1 MRKYLA
7 LLVVA
12 STLTLAACIDEE
24 KDTSN
29 ADPFEPAPPANNA
42 PVITGSP
49 ATSVQ
54 AGSAY
59 EFAPGASDADGDALT
74 FTATGLPAW
83 ANLSVTTGRVT
94 GTPGDANVGTS
105 GDIAI
110 SVSDGKATAALATF
124 RIAVTARTTNPPA
137 NTPPMIS
144 GVPPASVVA
153 GQAYSFQP
161 TAADANGDV
170 LTFSVAGL
178 PGWAIFSTSTGR
190 LSGTPGTANI
200 GTFQNIAIS
209 VSDGKGGSASLP
221 AFSIQVQAPPPP
233 ANRAPTISGAP
244 PTTVTVGTAYAF
256 QPSASDADG
265 DTLSFSIANRPV
277 WASFSTSTGR
287 LSGTPTAAGTHAG
300 IVISV
305 SDGRGG
311 GASLPAFTLTVSAA
325 PNRAPTISGTPVTS
339 VNSGAAYGF
348 TPTASDPDSDTLT
361 FAIAN
366 RPSWASFNTSTGR
379 LSGTPAAADA
389 GTTSGIVI
397 SVSDGRG
404 GSASLSAF
412 SVTVNASN
420 RTPTISGTPATS
432 VNVGAAYS
440 FTPTA
445 TDPDS
450 DTIAFGIANRP
461 AWASFDTATGRLSGT
476 PTAADVGT
484 TSNIVISVSD
494 GRGGN
499 ATLPAFSIA
508 VASTTTGSAT
518 LTWTAPTENDDGT
531 TLTNLA
537 GYRIRYGTASTAL
550 TQTVQV
556 ANAGL
561 TTYVVD
567 NLAQGTWYFSMTA
580 YTSAGLESM
589 PTNVVSKTVQ

>member
-1 MRKYLA
+1 MKKYLV
-7 LLVVA
+7 LLAAA

-24 KDTSN
+24 KETSN

-54 AGSAY
+54 AGTAY
-59 EFAPGASDADGDALT
+59 TFAPTASDADGDALT
-74 FTATGLPAW
+74 FTASGLPAW
-83 ANLSVTTGRVT
+83 ASLAATTGRVT
-94 GTPGDANVGTS
+94 GTPSDANVGTS
-105 GDIAI
+105 GDVTI
-110 SVSDGKATAALATF
+110 SVSDGKTTASLAAF
-124 RIAVTARTTNPPA
+124 RITVTARTTNPPA
-137 NTPPMIS
+137 NTPPTIS
-144 GVPPASVVA
+144 GAPPTSVVA

-161 TAADANGDV
+161 TAADANGDT
-170 LTFSVAGL
+170 LTFSVTGM
-178 PGWAIFSTSTGR
+178 PGWAI
-190 LSGTPGTANI
+190 
-200 GTFQNIAIS
+200 
-209 VSDGKGGSASLP
+209 
-221 AFSIQVQAPPPP
+221 
-233 ANRAPTISGAP
+233 
-244 PTTVTVGTAYAF
+244 
-256 QPSASDADG
+256 
-265 DTLSFSIANRPV
+265 
-277 WASFSTSTGR
+277 FSTSTGR

-305 SDGRGG
+305 SDGKGG
-311 GASLPAFTLTVSAA
+311 GASLATFTLTVSAA

-339 VNSGAAYGF
+339 VNAGSAYGF
-348 TPTASDPDSDTLT
+348 TPTASDADSDTLT
-361 FAIAN
+361 FAITN
-366 RPSWASFNTSTGR
+366 RPAWASFNTSTGR
-379 LSGTPAAADA
+379 LSGTPAATDA

-404 GSASLSAF
+404 GNASLAAF
-412 SVTVNASN
+412 SITVNATN
-420 RTPTISGTPATS
+420 RTPTISGAPATT

-445 TDPDS
+445 SDPDS

-461 AWASFDTATGRLSGT
+461 AWATFDTATGRLSGT

-499 ATLPAFSIA
+499 ATLPAFSIT

-518 LTWTAPTENDDGT
+518 LTWTAPTENDDGSA
-531 TLTNLA
+531 LTNLA
-537 GYRIRYGTASTAL
+537 GYRIRYGTAPTAL

-580 YTSAGLESM
+580 YTSTGLESM